1 MKTER
6 KSIDQFQRKF
16 DHERRKNIHNLLY
29 VIPIWLG
36 IIALIT
42 SIIYIFCTG
51 EPKPEF
57 RNDLWGF
64 VIPRYVILIIL
75 TLLLALVVC
84 WPLISF
90 LSEYNIVKLK
100 KEFKSSLE
108 NYVKEQTKLD
118 PVLKIKQQKLF
129 DEKQWLVSNS
139 NYSQLPFGELIEEH
153 IKAEEKKV
161 GDMQGEL
168 VELNIQIYELSM
180 QLEVYDQVSEK
191 NFWQYIK
198 SMKWCKKLN

>member
-51 EPKPEF
+51 EPRPEF
-57 RNDLWGF
+57 RNDLSVF
-64 VIPRYVILIIL
+64 VMSHYVIPIIL

-84 WPLISF
+84 WQLISF